1 MLKEVIEKREITYKN
16 MNDNYTGRLL
26 SNSNSGFQKVV
37 ECHPSCAEGKETRN
51 QCPAKLSF

>member
-1 MLKEVIEKREITYKN
+1 